1 MEFRCFYRAP
11 ILHRCTPAISHWR
24 NAGMVATLDGR
35 AASLAKPWTFPAR
48 DARRRRDEHSMG
60 ARYDTVIHWSTARS
74 KGMSTTPGAVNSAY
88 RREPAAGAW
97 LRSDQQIAAAS
108 RQVTGVTMQADRAV
122 GNYAGASNVSGPI
135 ASIARLFPSREPH
148 RATGTVSSSLHR
160 PPTWKAPH
168 RHHFR
173 SNK

>member
-35 AASLAKPWTFPAR
+35 AASLAKPWTFRGPGCTAAAGMNTVWAR
-48 DARRRRDEHSMG
+48 VM
-60 ARYDTVIHWSTARS
+60 
-74 KGMSTTPGAVNSAY
+74 TPLLPVNSAQQGHVNEPPGRCSAY
-88 RREPAAGAW
+88 RWEPAAGAW

-173 SNK
+173 SNI